1 MHLFD
6 VSHPTVYVVSHPI
19 HLLSYL
25 PSIILEWEMFQTKD
39 VQKIETHILCSII
52 PPPKIVPFMR

>member
-6 VSHPTVYVVSHPI
+6 VSHPTVYVVLHPI

-25 PSIILEWEMFQTKD
+25 SQLFLNGKFFLTKGIE
-39 VQKIETHILCSII
+39 KIKTHILCTII
-52 PPPKIVPFMR
+52 FLK

>member
-6 VSHPTVYVVSHPI
+6 VSHPTVYVVLHSI

-25 PSIILEWEMFQTKD
+25 SQLFLNGKFFSDKSCREIQNTYFMFNNIFLKQCR
-39 VQKIETHILCSII
+39 L
-52 PPPKIVPFMR
+52 